1 MEIVQ
6 SSNSDSTFQVFGRP
20 IAVRADKCH
29 LDFFLIDSTQRILD
43 RFEAL
48 VRIFETSIHD
58 EKFQLFDEILARREP
73 VPLGSEPVE

>member
-1 MEIVQ
+1 
-6 SSNSDSTFQVFGRP
+6 
-20 IAVRADKCH
+20 
-29 LDFFLIDSTQRILD
+29 
-43 RFEAL
+43 